1 MQYSGQFES
10 KSKKAA
16 IRVTYFSV
24 GGGRESHK
32 RSTSNS
38 LLFCLEKLPSAPE
51 ATAALT
57 FVLAC
62 DARKSSGGLGHSV
75 LWKH

>member
-16 IRVTYFSV
+16 MWVTYFSV
-24 GGGRESHK
+24 GGGRESHE

-38 LLFCLEKLPSAPE
+38 LLFCLETLQSAPE
-51 ATAALT
+51 ATPTLT

-62 DARKSSGGLGHSV
+62 DARKSSGGLVHSV
-75 LWKH
+75 L